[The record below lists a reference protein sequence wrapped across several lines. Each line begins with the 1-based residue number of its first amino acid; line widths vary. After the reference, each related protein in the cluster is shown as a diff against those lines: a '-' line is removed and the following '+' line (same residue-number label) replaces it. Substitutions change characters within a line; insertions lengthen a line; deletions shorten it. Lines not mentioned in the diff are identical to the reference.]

1 MEFKKLFKD
10 NVSSGT
16 NLLEIGTFITAS
28 VIAGDIAPSNGFVML
43 IPLFSTMAVIFFLNK
58 DCRQTT
64 SIEQRLVC
72 SFMMS
77 WLTAIKAIVLLLP
90 LALIIM
96 FVVWI
101 GENF

>member
-1 MEFKKLFKD
+1 
-10 NVSSGT
+10 
-16 NLLEIGTFITAS
+16 
-28 VIAGDIAPSNGFVML
+28 
-43 IPLFSTMAVIFFLNK
+43 
-58 DCRQTT
+58 
-64 SIEQRLVC
+64 
-72 SFMMS
+72 MMS